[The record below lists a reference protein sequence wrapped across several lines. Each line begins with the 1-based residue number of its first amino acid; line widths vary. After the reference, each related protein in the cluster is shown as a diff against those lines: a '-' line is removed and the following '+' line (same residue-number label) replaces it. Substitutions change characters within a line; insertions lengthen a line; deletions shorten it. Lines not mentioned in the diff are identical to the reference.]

1 VQLSLCCE
9 ENEHTIFMQRSRC
22 NASSVRPELGSQP
35 QKGGC
40 VMKLGKLFS
49 VIAAVATVSVAALAQ
64 PTEANVVW
72 LAVKD
77 LGSSITFDPNLIS
90 TPAPDNQNSIDLGGR
105 GGIRFIQVT
114 TYARFTPDS
123 TLGRLG
129 LINTYV
135 PVTGIPGVSV
145 VDDFPP
151 NRWDG
156 GATTRSDA
164 RKNAYSHDVGNRDI
178 DSAGNDLA
186 DNSARPYDTTFTSR
200 AGAGAAGKSLFPGG
214 ASDPGEGALYSFII
228 RVDTEIAPLQID
240 LAFGRVGG
248 TNRVA
253 LRTNFGYEFSQD
265 FAPAA
270 YGATILVPE
279 PASMIALGSGLV
291 GLLALRR
298 RRSN

>member
-1 VQLSLCCE
+1 
-9 ENEHTIFMQRSRC
+9 
-22 NASSVRPELGSQP
+22 
-35 QKGGC
+35 
-40 VMKLGKLFS
+40 MKLGKLFS

-72 LAVKD
+72 LAVSD
-77 LGSSITFDPNLIS
+77 LGSSITFNPNLIS
-90 TPAPDNQNSIDLGGR
+90 TPAPNNQNSIDFGGR
-105 GGIRFIQVT
+105 GGTRFVQVT
-114 TYARFTPDS
+114 VYARFTPDS

-145 VDDFPP
+145 VDNFPP
-151 NRWDG
+151 NDWDG
-156 GATTRSDA
+156 GFSAYSDA
-164 RKNAYSHDVGNRDI
+164 RKNAYSHRLGNPNI

-186 DNSARPYDTTFTSR
+186 DNSARPYDTTFATR
-200 AGAGAAGKSLFPGG
+200 AGAGAAGKSLVPGG
-214 ASDPGEGALYSFII
+214 TRDAGGGALYSFII
-228 RVDTEIAPLQID
+228 SVDTDIAPLQID
-240 LAFGRVGG
+240 LAFGRVGDTRG
-248 TNRVA
+248 VP
-253 LRTNFGYEFSQD
+253 LRTNFGYEFSQN

-270 YGATILVPE
+270 YGAFILVPE

>member
-1 VQLSLCCE
+1 
-9 ENEHTIFMQRSRC
+9 
-22 NASSVRPELGSQP
+22 
-35 QKGGC
+35 
-40 VMKLGKLFS
+40 MKLGKLFS

-64 PTEANVVW
+64 PTDANVVW
-72 LAVKD
+72 LAVRD
-77 LGSSITFDPNLIS
+77 LGSSITFGPTLIS

-105 GGIRFIQVT
+105 GGTRFVQVT
-114 TYARFTPDS
+114 VYARFTPDS

-145 VDDFPP
+145 VDNFP
-151 NRWDG
+151 NNDWDG
-156 GATTRSDA
+156 GLVRDDA
-164 RKNAYSHDVGNRDI
+164 RKNAYSHRLGYSLI

-186 DNSARPYDTTFTSR
+186 DNSGRPYDTRWQTR
-200 AGAGAAGKSLFPGG
+200 AGAGAAGKSLFPRGLT
-214 ASDPGEGALYSFII
+214 SQGEGALYSFII
-228 RVDTEIAPLQID
+228 SVDTDTAPLQID

-270 YGATILVPE
+270 YGATVLVPE

>member
-1 VQLSLCCE
+1 
-9 ENEHTIFMQRSRC
+9 
-22 NASSVRPELGSQP
+22 
-35 QKGGC
+35 
-40 VMKLGKLFS
+40 MKLGKLFS

-77 LGSSITFDPNLIS
+77 LGSSITFGPTLIS
-90 TPAPDNQNSIDLGGR
+90 TPAPNNQNSIDLGGR

-151 NRWDG
+151 NNWDG
-156 GATTRSDA
+156 ATRSDA
-164 RKNAYSHDVGNRDI
+164 RKNAFSHILGYSLV

-186 DNSARPYDTTFTSR
+186 DNSGRPYDTAWPTR

-214 ASDPGEGALYSFII
+214 TVDADEGPLYSFII

-240 LAFGRVGG
+240 LVFGRVGDTRG
-248 TNRVA
+248 VP
-253 LRTNFGYEFSQD
+253 LRTNFGYEFSQN
-265 FAPAA
+265 FAPVA

>member
-1 VQLSLCCE
+1 
-9 ENEHTIFMQRSRC
+9 
-22 NASSVRPELGSQP
+22 
-35 QKGGC
+35 
-40 VMKLGKLFS
+40 MKLGKLFS
-49 VIAAVATVSVAALAQ
+49 VIAAVATISVAALAQ

-77 LGSSITFDPNLIS
+77 LGSSITFSRDLIS

-114 TYARFTPDS
+114 TYVRFTPDS

-145 VDDFPP
+145 VDNFPP

-156 GATTRSDA
+156 GSTYSDA
-164 RKNAYSHDVGNRDI
+164 RKNAFSHSLGNPTI

-186 DNSARPYDTTFTSR
+186 DNSAKPYDTTYTPR

-214 ASDPGEGALYSFII
+214 TRDADEGALYSFII
-228 RVDTEIAPLQID
+228 RVDTDIAPLQID
-240 LAFGRVGG
+240 LAFGRVGDTRG
-248 TNRVA
+248 VP
-253 LRTNFGYEFSQD
+253 LRTNFGYEFSPN

>member
-1 VQLSLCCE
+1 
-9 ENEHTIFMQRSRC
+9 
-22 NASSVRPELGSQP
+22 
-35 QKGGC
+35 
-40 VMKLGKLFS
+40 MKLGKLFS

-72 LAVKD
+72 LAVRD
-77 LGSSITFDPNLIS
+77 LGSSITFGPNLIS
-90 TPAPDNQNSIDLGGR
+90 TPAPDNQNSIDLGGL
-105 GGIRFIQVT
+105 GGIRFVQVT
-114 TYARFTPDS
+114 TYVRFTPDS

-156 GATTRSDA
+156 GTSTRSDA
-164 RKNAYSHDVGNRDI
+164 RKNAYSHEGGNRDI

-186 DNSARPYDTTFTSR
+186 DNSARPYDTTWATR

-214 ASDPGEGALYSFII
+214 TVDADEGALYSFII

-240 LAFGRVGG
+240 LAFGRVGDTRG
-248 TNRVA
+248 VP
-253 LRTNFGYEFSQD
+253 LRTNFGYEFSPN

-270 YGATILVPE
+270 YGATIFVPE

>member
-1 VQLSLCCE
+1 
-9 ENEHTIFMQRSRC
+9 
-22 NASSVRPELGSQP
+22 
-35 QKGGC
+35 
-40 VMKLGKLFS
+40 MKLGKLFS
-49 VIAAVATVSVAALAQ
+49 VIAAAATVSVAALAQ

-77 LGSSITFDPNLIS
+77 LGSSITFNPNLIS
-90 TPAPDNQNSIDLGGR
+90 TPAPENQNSIDLGGR
-105 GGIRFIQVT
+105 GGIRFVQVT
-114 TYARFTPDS
+114 TYVRFTPDS

-151 NRWDG
+151 NNWDG
-156 GATTRSDA
+156 GSTRSDA
-164 RKNAYSHDVGNRDI
+164 RKNAYSHDLGNRDI

-186 DNSARPYDTTFTSR
+186 DNSARPYDTAWATR

-214 ASDPGEGALYSFII
+214 TRDADEGALYSFII
-228 RVDTEIAPLQID
+228 RVDTENAPLQID
-240 LAFGRVGG
+240 LAFGRVGS

>member
-1 VQLSLCCE
+1 
-9 ENEHTIFMQRSRC
+9 
-22 NASSVRPELGSQP
+22 
-35 QKGGC
+35 
-40 VMKLGKLFS
+40 MKLGKLFS

-77 LGSSITFDPNLIS
+77 LGSSITFSRDLIS

-114 TYARFTPDS
+114 TYVRFTPDS

-129 LINTYV
+129 VINTYV

-145 VDDFPP
+145 VDNFP
-151 NRWDG
+151 NNNWDG
-156 GATTRSDA
+156 GLVRSDA
-164 RKNAYSHDVGNRDI
+164 RKNAFSHALGNRDI

-186 DNSARPYDTTFTSR
+186 DNSAKPFAPPSEVPTR
-200 AGAGAAGKSLFPGG
+200 AGAGAAGKTTFTGG
-214 ASDPGEGALYSFII
+214 ISDAGEGALYSFII

-240 LAFGRVGG
+240 LVFGRVGDTRG
-248 TNRVA
+248 VP
-253 LRTNFGYEFSQD
+253 LRTNFGYRNDQN

>member
-1 VQLSLCCE
+1 
-9 ENEHTIFMQRSRC
+9 MQRGRC
-22 NASSVRPELGSQP
+22 IASSVRPELGNQP

-49 VIAAVATVSVAALAQ
+49 VIAAVATISVAALAQ

-77 LGSSITFDPNLIS
+77 LGSSITFSRDLIS

-114 TYARFTPDS
+114 TYVRFTPDS
-123 TLGRLG
+123 TRGRLG

-145 VDDFPP
+145 VDNFP
-151 NRWDG
+151 NNNWDG
-156 GATTRSDA
+156 GSTRSDA
-164 RKNAYSHDVGNRDI
+164 RKNAHSHGLGNSSI

-186 DNSARPYDTTFTSR
+186 DNSAQPYSTTFPTR

-214 ASDPGEGALYSFII
+214 TNDQDEGALYSFII
-228 RVDTEIAPLQID
+228 RVDTDTAPLQID
-240 LAFGRVGG
+240 LAFGRVGDTRG
-248 TNRVA
+248 VP
-253 LRTNFGYEFSQD
+253 LRTNFGYEFSPN

-298 RRSN
+298 RRSS

>member
-1 VQLSLCCE
+1 
-9 ENEHTIFMQRSRC
+9 
-22 NASSVRPELGSQP
+22 
-35 QKGGC
+35 
-40 VMKLGKLFS
+40 MKLGKLFS
-49 VIAAVATVSVAALAQ
+49 VIAAVATISVAALAQ

-77 LGSSITFDPNLIS
+77 LGSSITFSRDLIS

-114 TYARFTPDS
+114 TYVRFTPDS

-129 LINTYV
+129 VINTYV

-145 VDDFPP
+145 VDNFP
-151 NRWDG
+151 NNNWDG
-156 GATTRSDA
+156 GLVRSDA
-164 RKNAYSHDVGNRDI
+164 RKNAFSHDLGNRDI

-186 DNSARPYDTTFTSR
+186 DNSGQPYSTTWPTR
-200 AGAGAAGKSLFPGG
+200 AGAGAAGKTTFTGG
-214 ASDPGEGALYSFII
+214 ISDEGEGALYSFII

-240 LAFGRVGG
+240 LVFGRVGDTRG
-248 TNRVA
+248 VP
-253 LRTNFGYEFSQD
+253 LRTNFGYEFSPN

>member
-1 VQLSLCCE
+1 
-9 ENEHTIFMQRSRC
+9 
-22 NASSVRPELGSQP
+22 
-35 QKGGC
+35 
-40 VMKLGKLFS
+40 MKLGKLFS

-77 LGSSITFDPNLIS
+77 LGSSINLNNRNLIS
-90 TPAPDNQNSIDLGGR
+90 TPAPEDQNSIDLGGR
-105 GGIRFIQVT
+105 GGIRFVQVT
-114 TYARFTPDS
+114 TYVRFTPDS

-156 GATTRSDA
+156 GASTRSDA
-164 RKNAYSHDVGNRDI
+164 RKNAYSHEVGNRDV

-186 DNSARPYDTTFTSR
+186 DNSARPYDTQWSTR
-200 AGAGAAGKSLFPGG
+200 AGAGAAGKTTFTGG
-214 ASDPGEGALYSFII
+214 TRDEGEGALYSFII

-240 LAFGRVGG
+240 LVFGRVGD
-248 TNRVA
+248 TRSVP
-253 LRTNFGYEFSQD
+253 LRTNFGYEFSQN

-298 RRSN
+298 RSN

>member
-1 VQLSLCCE
+1 
-9 ENEHTIFMQRSRC
+9 MQRGRC
-22 NASSVRPELGSQP
+22 IASSVRPELGNQP

-72 LAVKD
+72 LAVSD
-77 LGSSITFDPNLIS
+77 LGSSITFNRDLIS

-105 GGIRFIQVT
+105 GGIRFVQVT
-114 TYARFTPDS
+114 TYVRFTPDS

-145 VDDFPP
+145 VDNFP
-151 NRWDG
+151 NNNWDG
-156 GATTRSDA
+156 GLSRSDA
-164 RKNAYSHDVGNRDI
+164 RKNAHSHDLGNRDI

-186 DNSARPYDTTFTSR
+186 DNSARPYDTTFTPR

-214 ASDPGEGALYSFII
+214 ISDAGEGAMYSFII
-228 RVDTEIAPLQID
+228 SVDTEIAPLQID
-240 LAFGRVGG
+240 LVFGRVGDTRG
-248 TNRVA
+248 VP
-253 LRTNFGYEFSQD
+253 LRTNFGYEFSPN

-298 RRSN
+298 RRSS

>member
-1 VQLSLCCE
+1 
-9 ENEHTIFMQRSRC
+9 
-22 NASSVRPELGSQP
+22 
-35 QKGGC
+35 
-40 VMKLGKLFS
+40 MKLGKLFS

-77 LGSSITFDPNLIS
+77 LGSSITFGPNIIS

-145 VDDFPP
+145 VDNFP
-151 NRWDG
+151 NNDWDG
-156 GATTRSDA
+156 GLVRDDA
-164 RKNAYSHDVGNRDI
+164 RKNAYSHRLGYSLI

-186 DNSARPYDTTFTSR
+186 DNSARPYDTRWQTR
-200 AGAGAAGKSLFPGG
+200 AGAGAAGKSLFPEGNSAAG
-214 ASDPGEGALYSFII
+214 AGPLYSFII

-240 LAFGRVGG
+240 LVFGRVGDTRG
-248 TNRVA
+248 VP
-253 LRTNFGYEFSQD
+253 LRTNFGYEFSQN

-270 YGATILVPE
+270 YGATIFVPE